1 MLNHYLTF
9 LPSIPSEFLI
19 MMCKCD
25 FIFHR
30 NIQMICSAAFHLI
43 LFLLQFANESNGRVH
58 WRIFLNKKKTI
69 QIKSLF
75 KRNVQRVEMSVIH
88 VIYND
93 VHFWMKNVS
102 NDVYDWLRI
111 FSLALDTKML
121 LKSKPLRSF
130 EVSQLKCYTIKLIP
144 GHKCTIN
151 NFCKCFIDG
160 ITHTLVLLQISCQ
173 NSVVFLWIN
182 R

>member
-1 MLNHYLTF
+1 MRFYFSSQYSNDLLSGFSSYF
-9 LPSIPSEFLI
+9 VSSSV
-19 MMCKCD
+19 CKWE
-25 FIFHR
+25 
-30 NIQMICSAAFHLI
+30 QWTSALKNF
-43 LFLLQFANESNGRVH
+43 FEQ
-58 WRIFLNKKKTI
+58 KKTI